1 MRMKYS
7 TISGLDKKPS
17 KLVFG
22 TATPKLFAAV
32 APNATEADRE
42 AAFRLLDDVFQ
53 SGINTFDCAAH
64 YGEDILGQWM
74 QSRGNR
80 EQCIVITKCA
90 HPNNWRHRV
99 TDFDILSDAHDSLK
113 KLRTDYIDI
122 YMLHRDNEE
131 VPVGEIVEVLNRLQ
145 KEGKIRTFGGSNW
158 THQRIEE
165 ANAYA
170 KAHGLS
176 EFTVSSPNFG
186 LAEQIADPWL
196 CDAHF
201 GNGCVTISGPENAE
215 ARKWYADNKIPVFA
229 YSSLARGF
237 FSGAFASDDRQKAK
251 QILDEPGYIGYYCD
265 ANFERLRR
273 CEILAK
279 EKSVTVPQI
288 AIAWI
293 YNQNFDVFALSS
305 PVTME
310 QVAANIAA
318 MDIALT
324 EQEVKWLNLETQT
337 R

>member
-1 MRMKYS
+1 MKYAK
-7 TISGLDKKPS
+7 IAGLEKDLS

-32 APNATEADRE
+32 APNATEEDKE
-42 AAFRLLDDVFQ
+42 TAFRLLDDVFK

-64 YGEDILGQWM
+64 DGEDILGQWM
-74 QSRGNR
+74 ASRSIR
-80 EQCIVITKCA
+80 EQCAVITKCA

-145 KEGKIRTFGGSNW
+145 REGKVKVFGASNW
-158 THQRIEE
+158 THERIEA
-165 ANAYA
+165 ANQYA
-170 KAHGLS
+170 KEHNLS
-176 EFTVSSPNFG
+176 PFTVSSPNFG
-186 LAEQIADPWL
+186 LAEQVTDPWL

-201 GNGCVTISGPENAE
+201 GNGCVTISGPENAG

-237 FSGAFASDDRQKAK
+237 FSGAFASGDRQKAK
-251 QILDEPGYIGYYCD
+251 EILDGPGVIGYYCD
-265 ANFERLRR
+265 TNFERLRR

-279 EKSVTVPQI
+279 EKAFTVPQI
-288 AIAWI
+288 AMAWI
-293 YNQNFDVFALSS
+293 YNQDFEVFALSS
-305 PVTME
+305 PVTLE
-310 QVAANIAA
+310 QVSANIAA
-318 MDIALT
+318 MDIKLT
-324 EQEVKWLNLETQT
+324 EQEVKWLNLETEA